1 MPRGRSDF
9 KRMPGQAL
17 RYHQAAE
24 AVAEPTFPFQRG
36 MNPGQADARH
46 EAFHPPAMIVFGGYA
61 RAPSAPTPGRCRRE
75 GSEPVIL
82 TRDEILSEIDAGRIG
97 IDPFV
102 RDAVGPASIDL
113 RLGPEIRIFS
123 PMPTV
128 LPITTGTDY
137 RDITYRL
144 ELADQGYIIKPNEL
158 VLGMTL
164 ERVTLPPDIAG
175 WLGSRSRFARLGL
188 MVHISAPFMQPGI
201 SNHQVLEIL
210 NTGPNFLKLIPGERI
225 CQFVF
230 ERCEGQAVYRGQYS
244 DQHQGRW

>member
-1 MPRGRSDF
+1 M
-9 KRMPGQAL
+9 
-17 RYHQAAE
+17 
-24 AVAEPTFPFQRG
+24 
-36 MNPGQADARH
+36 
-46 EAFHPPAMIVFGGYA
+46 
-61 RAPSAPTPGRCRRE
+61 
-75 GSEPVIL
+75 IL
-82 TRDEILSEIDAGRIG
+82 TRDEILAEIDAGRIG
-97 IDPFV
+97 LDPLD
-102 RDAVGPASIDL
+102 RDAVGPASVDL

-128 LPITTGTDY
+128 LAITADSDY
-137 RDITYRL
+137 RDITYKL
-144 ELADQGYIIKPNEL
+144 ELDNAGYIIKPNEL

-210 NTGPNFLKLIPGERI
+210 NTGPNYLKLVPGERI

-230 ERCEGQAVYRGQYS
+230 ERCEGEAVYAGQFAGQHRGK
-244 DQHQGRW
+244 W